1 MISSS
6 RQATAE
12 WRGGNAAFGELR
24 GAPDSSSCSTVL
36 ESRLMTAKCRIGS
49 R

>member
-12 WRGGNAAFGELR
+12 WRGESPAFGELR
-24 GAPDSSSCSTVL
+24 GAPDSSSCSTVR
-36 ESRLMTAKCRIGS
+36 ESRLMTAKCKIG
-49 R
+49 RR